1 MEAALTVLGADT
13 TYASQLDAVGREWFG
28 PQWLGVHAQDALAP
42 VARDGVGIANTGKAP
57 AAGARIGHWVAFC
70 DSAGQRAFSDPLGRV
85 GRAQRRDL
93 AARFPEARWSDDDP
107 EMAVRERVC
116 GPAALA
122 ACAVGSRSQADFLRV

>member
-1 MEAALTVLGADT
+1 MEAALAVLGADT
-13 TYASQLDAVGREWFG
+13 TYASQLDAVGRGWFG
-28 PQWLGVHAQDALAP
+28 PLWLGVHAQDVLAP

-57 AAGARIGHWVAFC
+57 PAGARIGHWVAYC
-70 DSAGQRAFSDPLGRV
+70 DSGGQRAFSDPLGV
-85 GRAQRRDL
+85 AGRAQRREL
-93 AARFPEARWSDDDP
+93 AARFPGALWSEDDP